1 MISPNIQIKN
11 NALPNSTGVY
21 LYYNARNEL
30 LYIGKATSLKKRVS
44 FYFNNTYV
52 REGDVYAT
60 RIGKMVSEIVRIDYI
75 KTPTVIEA
83 LVLEANLIRVHK
95 PRYNAQLTDDKSFLY
110 LVFTNEDFPRPLYV
124 RGLELARKGIDPFS
138 SEKNDKYLAVFGP
151 FTSPNALR
159 RAMELLRRVFPW
171 SVCRPPN
178 LGKRR
183 RACFDAHLSRC
194 PSVCTKAI

>member
-44 FYFNNTYV
+44 SYFNKTYV

-75 KTPTVIEA
+75 ETPTVIEA
-83 LVLEANLIRVHK
+83 LVLEANLIRARK
-95 PRYNAQLTDDKSFLY
+95 PRYNVQLTDEKSFLY

-124 RGLELARKGIDPFS
+124 RGLELARKGFDPFS
-138 SEKNDKYLAVFGP
+138 RVIANGVKRSETISTPEYLAVYGP

-159 RAMELLRRVFPW
+159 QAM
-171 SVCRPPN
+171 
-178 LGKRR
+178 
-183 RACFDAHLSRC
+183 D
-194 PSVCTKAI
+194 